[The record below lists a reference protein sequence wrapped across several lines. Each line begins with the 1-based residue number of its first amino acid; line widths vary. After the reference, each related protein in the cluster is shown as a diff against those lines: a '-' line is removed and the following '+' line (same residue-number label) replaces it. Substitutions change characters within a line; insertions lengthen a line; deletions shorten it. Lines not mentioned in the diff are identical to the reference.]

1 LSLPKDRLRRIVVG
15 TAAGRW
21 VGLDL
26 DEQTMRPAFDQN
38 RNWMLFGVTSNPI
51 SGAAQ
56 SFYLRLDR
64 HNELKMTTR
73 ELASLVSQTAM
84 EGFNAEDPLTWKWGV
99 IAIGAETV
107 LTTGSI
113 LRSTIGDEATDMIA
127 EEVQEVAR
135 FFKDLLF

>member
-1 LSLPKDRLRRIVVG
+1 
-15 TAAGRW
+15 
-21 VGLDL
+21 
-26 DEQTMRPAFDQN
+26 
-38 RNWMLFGVTSNPI
+38 
-51 SGAAQ
+51 
-56 SFYLRLDR
+56 LDR